1 MDREGLLNNS
11 LNIDISKFITHIIT
25 QNLLLNNKVQLIL
38 EMQLQTI
45 ELLKEKT
52 GEELSDTIYKN
63 MEDINKLITDTT
75 KEGIIETLN
84 SLMTE

>member
-1 MDREGLLNNS
+1 MDREDLLNNS
-11 LNIDISKFITHIIT
+11 LNIDISKFKTHVIT

-52 GEELSDTIYKN
+52 GEELSYTIYKN
-63 MEDINKLITDTT
+63 IEDINTLITDTA
-75 KEGIIETLN
+75 KEGVIETLN
-84 SLMTE
+84 SLMTD

>member
-84 SLMTE
+84 SLMTK